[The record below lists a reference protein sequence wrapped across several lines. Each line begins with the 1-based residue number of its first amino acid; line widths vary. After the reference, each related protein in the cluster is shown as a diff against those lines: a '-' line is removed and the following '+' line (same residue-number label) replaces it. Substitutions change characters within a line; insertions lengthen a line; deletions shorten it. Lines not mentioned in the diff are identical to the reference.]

1 MSNYYNDFERDG
13 VILLKDVLPSEAILA
28 VRDEYDKLDKE
39 LTNREILKDEPLIVF
54 WKHVVGEQKRICSF
68 KSFPTLWNLINK
80 HITSLMRKTFKDKI
94 KKLQLLETIIF
105 SKPLETSNILHW
117 HQDVSYFP
125 LKPNNQ
131 IAIWIPFESVTKES
145 GALNYALG
153 SHKEGAKASL
163 NLHTRKLFDS
173 EDTRSPIPE
182 DPEKSG
188 FKVKCMEMNPTDMLC
203 HSGYTWHYSGPNKKT
218 KERRGLSVRF
228 IIEDAVFD
236 PRKGQGAAFT
246 EQIDVKKGD
255 KFEGKPFP
263 SL

>member
-1 MSNYYNDFERDG
+1 MSNYLNDFERDG

-28 VRDEYDKLDKE
+28 VKDEYDKLDKV
-39 LTNREILKDEPLIVF
+39 LTNRDILKDEPLIVF

-68 KSFPTLWNLINK
+68 KSFPTLWSLIDK
-80 HITSLMRKTFKDKI
+80 HITPIMRKTFKDKI
-94 KKLQLLETIIF
+94 KKLQLLET
-105 SKPLETSNILHW
+105 
-117 HQDVSYFP
+117 
-125 LKPNNQ
+125 Q

-153 SHKEGAKASL
+153 SHKEGAKASS
-163 NLHTRKLFDS
+163 NLHTRKLFNS
-173 EDTRSPIPE
+173 EDTRSPIPD

-188 FKVKCMEMNPTDMLC
+188 FKVKCMEMNSTDMLC

-228 IIEDAVFD
+228 VIEDAVYD

-263 SL
+263 LL